1 MKKISVIVPE
11 NGVLSS
17 ITDTLRL
24 FHLINEQLKSEGKKP
39 RFDVQLVG
47 FKKEIYLDNGIVCV
61 KVDKLLNEA
70 FDNDLIIVPAIM
82 GDVLKGTHLNRH
94 YFPWLNTQY
103 KRGAEIASY
112 CVGAFIVAATGLL
125 DGKRCST
132 HWMYANE
139 FRAFYPDVKL
149 MDEKIINEQNGI
161 FSSGGGTSYWNL
173 LLYLLEKY
181 TNRQMVLFAT
191 RYFLL
196 DIERQSQTAFMMF
209 RGQKEHGD
217 ELVKNV
223 QTYIEENYKDKFNIE
238 EMSSAF
244 AIVRRTL
251 ERRFRKATRNSIAEY
266 IQRIKIEAAKKEIEL
281 GRKTIHEIMYEIG
294 YSDMKAFRDLF
305 QKLTGLT
312 PLDYKKKYAAESR

>member
-1 MKKISVIVPE
+1 MKKIAVIVPE
-11 NGVLSS
+11 NGVVSS

-24 FHLINEQLKSEGKKP
+24 FNVVNEQLKLEGKKAV
-39 RFDVQLVG
+39 FDVQLVG
-47 FKKEIYLDNGIVCV
+47 FKKEIYLENGMFCIKADTVIA
-61 KVDKLLNEA
+61 DA
-70 FDNDLIIVPAIM
+70 YDNDLIIVPAIT
-82 GDVLKGTHLNRH
+82 GDVLMGTQLNRR
-94 YFPWLNTQY
+94 YLPWLSSQY
-103 KRGAEIASY
+103 KKGAEIASY

-139 FRAFYPDVKL
+139 FRAFYPNIQL

-161 FSSGGGTSYWNL
+161 FTSGGGTSYWNL

-181 TNRQMVLFAT
+181 TSRQMVLFAT

-209 RGQKEHGD
+209 RGQKEHDD
-217 ELVKNV
+217 ELVKKV
-223 QTYIEENYKDKFNIE
+223 QMYIEENYTDKFNIE
-238 EMSSAF
+238 ELSAAF
-244 AIVRRTL
+244 ATVRRTL

-266 IQRIKIEAAKKEIEL
+266 IQRIKIEAAKKELEM
-281 GRKTIHEIMYEIG
+281 GRKTVHEIMYEIG

-305 QKLTGLT
+305 QKLTDLT
-312 PLDYKKKYAAESR
+312 PLEYRKKYARHL